1 MHSSQHGVKI
11 KTNYKTEF
19 SESRTI
25 KEKYKSPQQEM
36 VRSSI
41 WLSATLHSRMDR
53 EEILTYNLF
62 SQGAGRGRG
71 VGGGGG
77 EESAKK

>member
-53 EEILTYNLF
+53 ADLAVVPREKAHT
-62 SQGAGRGRG
+62 GAAAREQPQDSPVIAR
-71 VGGGGG
+71 
-77 EESAKK
+77 